1 MGWQPAELGGKLP
14 PLVPPEGPG
23 YMPLYCAAQY
33 IATRGGTVEIDPNEL
48 SVWQGA
54 FEQLLTRIASGEVTT
69 IGVRDGA
76 REKLEAHMFA
86 SIRVAFP
93 FQCPPPLDL
102 LGSEELYLWSSFY
115 IDEEEWQSGWNDALE
130 TRYGVK
136 WSKLMVLKS
145 DVARCWPRERP
156 VPEYRR
162 HRKSPKRDQLVQK
175 IRNEIEAGDLTVD
188 QLKGM
193 KEKQLTDR
201 YGGLSRD
208 TCRKARQV
216 VLRECCSTHKTTSA
230 TNDN

>member
-1 MGWQPAELGGKLP
+1 MGWQPAKLPGKLP

-33 IATRGGTVEIDPNEL
+33 IATRDGTVEIDPNEL

-102 LGSEELYLWSSFY
+102 LESEELYLWSSFY

-145 DVARCWPRERP
+145 DVARYWPRERR

-162 HRKSPKRDQLVQK
+162 HRKSYKRDPLVQK
-175 IRNEIEAGDLTVD
+175 IRDEIEAGDFTVD

-201 YGGLSRD
+201 YGGIFGGKLSRD
-208 TCRKARQV
+208 TCRKARHL
-216 VLRECCSTHKTTSA
+216 VLHECCSTHKTT
-230 TNDN
+230 